1 MYHIKDDKR
10 QKESA
15 LRLMTGLTE
24 SLRDR
29 RMSEIGVSELCAA
42 SNVSRSTFYRIF
54 DTPMDLLEYT
64 CDSYV
69 ERAIADYSREVFRSG
84 EDFILYSLMYWKNHT
99 DLLEAAVNCGR
110 IDIIKKS
117 FVAHSEILMPMMV
130 SEFKEEEL
138 EYVMAGLAGL
148 VTSLLTVWI
157 ERGRKETPVQLFEL
171 YRKISVMRNF
181 GTLPSSPR

>member
-15 LRLMTGLTE
+15 LRLMKGLTI

-29 RMSEIGVSELCAA
+29 RMSEIGVSDLCVA

-64 CDSYV
+64 CDKYV
-69 ERAIADYSREVFRSG
+69 EKAIADYSKEVFQNE

-99 DLLEAAVNCGR
+99 DLLEAAINCGR
-110 IDIIKKS
+110 IDIIRKS

-130 SEFKEEEL
+130 NEFKEEEL
-138 EYVMAGLAGL
+138 DYVMAGLAGL
-148 VTSLLTVWI
+148 VTSLLTLWI
-157 ERGRKETPVQLFEL
+157 ERGKKETPVQLFEL
-171 YRKISVMRNF
+171 YRKISEMHNF
-181 GTLPSSPR
+181 GTISSSSR